1 LNQNEALEVVY
12 TVQALVKEN
21 PNRSIGV
28 VTLNQPQ
35 RDLLADE
42 FDRLCA
48 KDPALEAF
56 RARWGGTLGEFFIN
70 NLENVQGHERDV
82 IVISTVY
89 GRSEEGGQV
98 FQRFGPINSKMG
110 HRRLNVLFTRAKQ
123 LVVLVSSMQS
133 EDIKAEPTS
142 CPGLIAL
149 KRYLEYARSG
159 RLEGG
164 QTTGRSLESP
174 FELEV
179 AEQLGRFGHRVEPQ
193 VGVAG
198 YFIDMAVRHPS
209 VEDYYVLGIECD
221 GATYHSAKCAR
232 DRDRLRQEILERLG
246 WRLHRIWSTDW
257 YHAHDREVERLKRAV
272 ADSITMTP
280 RWAQPP

>member
-1 LNQNEALEVVY
+1 M
-12 TVQALVKEN
+12 
-21 PNRSIGV
+21 
-28 VTLNQPQ
+28 NQPQ

-123 LVVLVSSMQS
+123 LVVLVSSMRS
-133 EDIKAEPTS
+133 EDIKPGPDSSA
-142 CPGLIAL
+142 GLIAL
-149 KRYLEYARSG
+149 KKYLDYARSG
-159 RLEGG
+159 RLRVGKLPD
-164 QTTGRSLESP
+164 GRSGSQMP
-174 FELEV
+174 KDFEIIEL
-179 AEQLGRFGHRVEPQ
+179 RPQ
-193 VGVAG
+193 VNRSSKRRERFMSEGIGV
-198 YFIDMAVRHPS
+198 
-209 VEDYYVLGIECD
+209 LC
-221 GATYHSAKCAR
+221 
-232 DRDRLRQEILERLG
+232 
-246 WRLHRIWSTDW
+246 
-257 YHAHDREVERLKRAV
+257 
-272 ADSITMTP
+272 P
-280 RWAQPP
+280 RT